1 MSAPTQPAGQPAIST
16 TQQNE
21 QDKQQIRALIDAWGE
36 ASAAGDLT
44 AQLNLMTRDVI
55 FLTPGNPPMHRDQFA
70 VGFKAM
76 IAEARL
82 ACRSNIQEI
91 TVNGDLAVCWNL
103 LEVDFTPIQGGE
115 TVKHAGHTLTGLRRG
130 ADGQWRIWRDANLL
144 ALV

>member
-1 MSAPTQPAGQPAIST
+1 MSVPTEQA
-16 TQQNE
+16 NE
-21 QDKQQIRALIDAWGE
+21 ENENDKNSDKKKIQALINAWGE

-44 AQLNLMTRDVI
+44 AQLNLMTHDVI

-76 IAEARL
+76 IAEVSL
-82 ACRSNIQEI
+82 ACHSNIQEI
-91 TVNGDLAVCWNL
+91 TIHGDLAVCWNL

-115 TVKHAGHTLTGLRRG
+115 TVKHAGHTLTALRRG

-144 ALV
+144 ALI

>member
-1 MSAPTQPAGQPAIST
+1 MSPSTQPAIST
-16 TQQNE
+16 NQQNE

-76 IAEARL
+76 MAEARL

-115 TVKHAGHTLTGLRRG
+115 TVKHAGHTLTALRRG
-130 ADGQWRIWRDANLL
+130 SDGQWRIWRDANLL